1 MENIKPTEY
10 AFPCSIIRANEK
22 KILSKVNMTKIIEA
36 KTVQQAMNILNEFGY
51 GDGKE
56 LENQRDFDRDLKSA
70 LKEAYELVLSVAP
83 SKEELELFLYP
94 NDYHNVKVII
104 KSESLNMDPS
114 HLLLDTG
121 HIEKEKMLEMMRER
135 NFIFMS
141 VTMKEGI
148 NEALDVFAKGHDPQE
163 IDIILDKA
171 CYKDMYE
178 KALQIGNEFIMNYV
192 KLCIDIMNVTTFV
205 RLREIKKPWSFY
217 QKIFLPGGSISEKIL
232 VTSWEEA
239 YNQVAEKLT
248 PFGFKNLLVDGTNQ
262 VTVDG
267 KYTTFEKIAD
277 DMRLKFVKD
286 AKFVSFGV
294 EPLVGYLIAK
304 EMETKNL
311 RIALTGKIS
320 DVPVEKI
327 QERLRDTYV

>member
-22 KILSKVNMTKIIEA
+22 KILSKVDMTKIIEA

-205 RLREIKKPWSFY
+205 RLREIKKS
-217 QKIFLPGGSISEKIL
+217 
-232 VTSWEEA
+232 
-239 YNQVAEKLT
+239 YN
-248 PFGFKNLLVDGTNQ
+248 
-262 VTVDG
+262 G
-267 KYTTFEKIAD
+267 KFNKY
-277 DMRLKFVKD
+277 
-286 AKFVSFGV
+286 
-294 EPLVGYLIAK
+294 
-304 EMETKNL
+304 
-311 RIALTGKIS
+311 
-320 DVPVEKI
+320 
-327 QERLRDTYV
+327 